1 MKTPMMKIL
10 IVIPMMIVIVNDDLE
25 KNNLEI
31 DEVIE
36 IIKR

>member
-1 MKTPMMKIL
+1 MMIL
-10 IVIPMMIVIVNDDLE
+10 IVIVIVNDDLK